1 MSYPNVPTEFKTQP
15 GSTAPP
21 PYQPQQ
27 LVPQPHPLYP
37 SAPQGYSHPSQINV
51 ATPSMAPAHTAQH
64 HTNVGKA
71 TGKAGAY
78 GGSELGSLI
87 GGKVGPPIIGGIV
100 GNIVGEKYGEK
111 AIHKTGLDDKV
122 TEAGDKLAG
131 VIGRRNVD
139 KLGDMTM
146 TAFGYSDSEVCIC
159 CPCLPASQVLLFITV
174 PFFFFNWYKLGVG
187 VDYDRSC
194 STKPPNDTSYY
205 YNTTDNVTDIY
216 PCEYGFHYL
225 VASSAVWICFLPFWI
240 SALFGNCWRQC
251 CCCCCDPI
259 VLCGTIIDFVK
270 RCCCEVGKF
279 NCCEFIWYSQC
290 AFHLIWAAT
299 GLVWLAGLPVKGNPY
314 DQIEVPGWEVPKT
327 VWETVL
333 ASVIMD
339 FILAGSEVFHR
350 VKLHY
355 TRNNPDNQEAVEE
368 GQMLKNGGGSQQQQS
383 GGGQQYQYQQPGGVP
398 QYQYHQ
404 QQSGSVQHQL

>member
-1 MSYPNVPTEFKTQP
+1 MYPTVPSEFKMQP
-15 GSTAPP
+15 GENSTPPVHGEQAAAPP
-21 PYQPQQ
+21 H
-27 LVPQPHPLYP
+27 HPLYP
-37 SAPQGYSHPSQINV
+37 SPPEGYTHPSKINV
-51 ATPSMAPAHTAQH
+51 ATPSMDSAQG

-87 GGKVGPPIIGGIV
+87 GGKVGPPVIGSIV
-100 GNIVGEKYGEK
+100 GNLVGEKVGEK
-111 AIHKTGLDDKV
+111 AIHKTGIDEKV

-146 TAFGYSDSEVCIC
+146 TAFGYSDSEVCVC
-159 CPCLPASQVLLFITV
+159 CPCLPASQILLFITV
-174 PFFFFNWYKLGVG
+174 PFFFFNWYKLGLG

-194 STKPPNDTSYY
+194 STSPPNDTEYY
-205 YNTTDNVTDIY
+205 YNSTDNVTDVY

-225 VASSAVWICFLPFWI
+225 VASSSVWICFLPFWI

-270 RCCCEVGKF
+270 RCCCECGKF
-279 NCCEFIWYSQC
+279 NCCEFIWYSHC
-290 AFHLIWAAT
+290 IFHLVWATT
-299 GLVWLAGLPVKGNPY
+299 GLVWLVGLLGENSVYN
-314 DQIEVPGWEVPKT
+314 QIDIPGWEVPKT

-333 ASVIMD
+333 ASVILD
-339 FILAGSEVFHR
+339 YILAGSEIFHR
-350 VKLHY
+350 LKLHQS
-355 TRNNPDNQEAVEE
+355 RNNPNTQQTCEE
-368 GQMLKNGGGSQQQQS
+368 GQMLKNGPHLSQQQYTA
-383 GGGQQYQYQQPGGVP
+383 GQ
-398 QYQYHQ
+398 HN
-404 QQSGSVQHQL
+404 L